1 MCRAIPAPR
10 TITDDS
16 LYILRY
22 TIGIMNAL
30 TPKIIEDTIKAAL
43 REDLNDEQDI
53 TSALTIPEDLQ
64 TTVVLRAREDGI
76 LAGLNVALKTFELVD
91 KTIKT
96 SAHKTDGDR
105 LYAGDNIA
113 TIKGNARA
121 TLTAERTALNFLTH
135 MCGIATAT
143 SKYVEATTGTNAKIR
158 DTRKTLPNL
167 RAFQKYAVTCGG
179 GHNHRF
185 GLYDAVLI
193 KDNHIAAAG
202 GITQTLSCITAET
215 EKTKPIE
222 IEVDTLEQLQEVL
235 AFNANHERGVD
246 IVLLD
251 NMPTETLKK
260 AVQIINGS
268 ILTEASGG
276 VHLDSV
282 REIAKTGVDYISV
295 GALTH
300 SVKNFDIGLDTP

>member
-1 MCRAIPAPR
+1 MS
-10 TITDDS
+10 TLTDQ
-16 LYILRY
+16 
-22 TIGIMNAL
+22 
-30 TPKIIEDTIKAAL
+30 IIEDTIKAAL
-43 REDLNDEQDI
+43 REDLNGEQDI
-53 TSALTIPEDLQ
+53 TSTLTIPEDLQ
-64 TTVVLRAREDGI
+64 TTVVLRAREDGV
-76 LAGLNVALKTFELVD
+76 LAGLNVALKTFEMVD
-91 KTIKT
+91 NTIKT

-105 LYAGDNIA
+105 LYTGNDIA
-113 TIKGNARA
+113 TIIGNARA
-121 TLTAERTALNFLTH
+121 ILTAERTALNFLTH

-143 SKYVEATTGTNAKIR
+143 RKYVEATTGTNAKIR

-193 KDNHIAAAG
+193 KDNHIAAVG
-202 GITQTLSCITAET
+202 GITQTLSRITDKIA
-215 EKTKPIE
+215 KTKSIE

-246 IVLLD
+246 IALLD